1 MSSFIITL
9 GCSPTYWGDT
19 KKRRWKS
26 IGKSKKNIAHC
37 LAAYQCLRD
46 LQIYCA
52 ASADQCSG
60 ITGEGKTVVRI
71 AGVLYLFH
79 AMGKQ
84 PQNALT
90 FVSRTGF
97 H

>member
-1 MSSFIITL
+1 MSSFIKHLAALQPI
-9 GCSPTYWGDT
+9 GAIR

-60 ITGEGKTVVRI
+60 ITGECKTVVRI
-71 AGVLYLFH
+71 AGILYLFH